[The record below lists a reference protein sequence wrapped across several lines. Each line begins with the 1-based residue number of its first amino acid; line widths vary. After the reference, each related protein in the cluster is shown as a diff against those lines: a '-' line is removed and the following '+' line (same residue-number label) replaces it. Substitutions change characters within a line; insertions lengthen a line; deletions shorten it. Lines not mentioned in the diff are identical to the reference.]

1 MGFLK
6 KFFSIGSKK
15 SKKRS
20 LAVHDTEA
28 LPPVPELLRPH
39 REEDTEAAVSRLLR
53 SSSARFAEPELDYT
67 ALPPMPHPIDHVIPP
82 PASSTGTLGSVSQR
96 STYTVTIHGRT
107 VHSRTEF
114 PNAYPSMDDLRT
126 PKRPTKMNMTDS
138 ARRRSKSVPITPRE
152 QNRLLRLRQDPSV
165 ASLLNVYDEHGC
177 LDSAVFSN
185 TPPSP
190 ERERDERVQR
200 RRTGSTLRQLL
211 GHPSSP
217 DLRNSSDI
225 SWAEQFLGETD
236 EVSSASSAGVKT
248 PTDLPFP
255 DTRFTHADHSFT
267 LSAECD
273 TSTSVLNH
281 RTFSSLEVELS
292 ISTDASHHQT
302 HAHVNS
308 PYLCENPMTPQ
319 RASQV
324 FGFLTDKKKTSVAP
338 EELPHVLNPQN
349 HTPPSRFSSDTAST
363 NSDSKLSDI
372 PPTSDTQASPISQS
386 VSDQQRQ
393 SPIAPNLPT
402 NDPLVPLNTRMSEP
416 QVIVHAG
423 PCSLPVIVT
432 NHTGQS
438 TRGPRGPRALSK
450 IPSIRAPT
458 SIPNESSQVER
469 ADAPQKNQRQPFGI
483 TSNSSDKVPPLPTN
497 RFPKSSDT
505 FTLLPTRP
513 SIRRSSSRSSATSAL
528 HPSVSAPAL
537 PKHKIKSVPPAESNT
552 PPRDKENDGI
562 SQLPKTPLRPP
573 GHRYLSLREQP
584 SPASSSELSPVAQQ
598 LMANLRQQRMQ
609 ARQRER
615 QTGRWGS
622 SQSRIRY

>member
-15 SKKRS
+15 SKKRALGLHS
-20 LAVHDTEA
+20 SDTV
-28 LPPVPELLRPH
+28 PPIPELLKPC

-53 SSSARFAEPELDYT
+53 SSSARFAVGSELDY
-67 ALPPMPHPIDHVIPP
+67 ASLPPMPHPINHIIPP
-82 PASSTGTLGSVSQR
+82 PTVSSATLGSVSQK

-126 PKRPTKMNMTDS
+126 PKRPTKASSNDS

-165 ASLLNVYDEHGC
+165 ASLLNVYDDHGC
-177 LDSAVFSN
+177 LDSRVFSN

-190 ERERDERVQR
+190 EREKDGRIQR

-217 DLRNSSDI
+217 DVRNRSLSEGDI
-225 SWAEQFLGETD
+225 SWAEKFLDETD
-236 EVSSASSAGVKT
+236 GASSASSTELKT
-248 PTDLPFP
+248 PTDPPFI
-255 DTRFTHADHSFT
+255 DVHLSNADNSCAIVT
-267 LSAECD
+267 DCD
-273 TSTSVLNH
+273 TSSMLNH

-292 ISTDASHHQT
+292 ISTDTSHHQISEHT
-302 HAHVNS
+302 NS
-308 PYLCENPMTPQ
+308 PYISENPMTPQ
-319 RASQV
+319 RASQI
-324 FGFLTDKKKTSVAP
+324 FGFLTDKKKASVAP
-338 EELPHVLNPQN
+338 PEDQPLY
-349 HTPPSRFSSDTAST
+349 
-363 NSDSKLSDI
+363 KLSSSTAPIRTTPDVPDI
-372 PPTSDTQASPISQS
+372 PPNSDTLTFSVPQS
-386 VSDQQRQ
+386 TRQDLELPRPDLPMNETLVSHATGANAHT
-393 SPIAPNLPT
+393 IT
-402 NDPLVPLNTRMSEP
+402 
-416 QVIVHAG
+416 VHAG
-423 PCSLPVIVT
+423 PSMLPVIVT

-438 TRGPRGPRALSK
+438 IRAPRGPRALSK
-450 IPSIRAPT
+450 TPSVKIPDS
-458 SIPNESSQVER
+458 NEGRMSSEGS
-469 ADAPQKNQRQPFGI
+469 QKNHIGEQSQKPYPRPSL
-483 TSNSSDKVPPLPTN
+483 TMSNSTDIVPPLPTN
-497 RFPKSSDT
+497 RFTKSNDV

-513 SIRRSSSRSSATSAL
+513 SIRRSSSRSSATSSL
-528 HPSVSAPAL
+528 HPSISAPAL
-537 PKHKIKSVPPAESNT
+537 HKHRMKPVPPIESNT
-552 PPRDKENDGI
+552 PPQDKENERV
-562 SQLPKTPLRPP
+562 SQLPKTPKHLP

-622 SQSRIRY
+622 GQSRIRY